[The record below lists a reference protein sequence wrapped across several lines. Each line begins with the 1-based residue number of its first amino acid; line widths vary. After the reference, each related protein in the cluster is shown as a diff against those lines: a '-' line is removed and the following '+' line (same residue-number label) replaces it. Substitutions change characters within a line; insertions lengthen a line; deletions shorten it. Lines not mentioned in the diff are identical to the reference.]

1 MGLACFH
8 PSGLSIILENN
19 SEGQKEQ
26 RRAQA
31 PFLYIA
37 AAVCE
42 EPAVIFTAP
51 GLLAISFCIDPL
63 SKAIDYQAAAQVCE
77 ATGRKTENP
86 SPPEI
91 YVSLFPLS
99 KQLRLPGHPEMQTSR
114 IEAWI

>member
-1 MGLACFH
+1 MGLACFD

-26 RRAQA
+26 RHAQA

-51 GLLAISFCIDPL
+51 GLLAISFCIDSL
-63 SKAIDYQAAAQVCE
+63 SKAIDFQPAAQVCE
-77 ATGRKTENP
+77 ARGRKTENP
-86 SPPEI
+86 SPLKFMFHHFLSPN
-91 YVSLFPLS
+91 SLGF
-99 KQLRLPGHPEMQTSR
+99 QDILRCRHQG
-114 IEAWI
+114 